1 MRSSILLAARAV
13 LVLGVA
19 SLAVVV
25 GGGIMLLSRPD
36 FGTRPKQTY
45 SQSPQYREDTRS
57 FFNRQPDLLKD
68 MRKRAFTFGVLK
80 DWFSEGI
87 DRSPK
92 APLPEVRPDIA
103 DFLKPSKTLKFI
115 WFGHSTVLLNIG
127 GKVLLID
134 PIFSGSAAPFSFM
147 VKRFQPPVLTLSELP
162 PIDFILISHDHYDHL
177 DMASVKH
184 FIPTSTKFLVPLGVS
199 SHLVGWG
206 LKASNIVELDWWQ
219 SAKFDDI
226 EFVATPAQHFS
237 GRDGIHENETLWASW
252 VVRNEGHRVYFSGD
266 SGYDTHFKD
275 IGEKYGPFDVAFVE
289 NGQYNE
295 KWREVH
301 VLPEESVQAAIDLKA
316 KRYVPIHWGMF
327 ILSFHTWYEPI
338 TRVAKILTSGE
349 FTKMNQLKM
358 VSPKLGQVVQVDD
371 SYVNSNWWEGLF

>member
-1 MRSSILLAARAV
+1 MRSSILAAARVFLVLTLV
-13 LVLGVA
+13 LVA
-19 SLAVVV
+19 IIV
-25 GGGIMLLSRPD
+25 GGVIVLFNRPD
-36 FGTRPKQTY
+36 FGTRPTQKY
-45 SQSPQYREDTRS
+45 SQSPQYREDKRV
-57 FFNRQPDLLKD
+57 FFNRRPDLLKE

-80 DWFSEGI
+80 EWFSEGF
-87 DRSPK
+87 DRAPK
-92 APLPEVRPDIA
+92 KPLPEMRPDVA
-103 DFLKPSKTLKFI
+103 EFLKPSEKLKFI
-115 WFGHSTVLLNIG
+115 WFGHSTVLLNVG

-134 PIFSGSAAPFSFM
+134 PIFSGSASPFSFM

-184 FIPTSTKFLVPLGVS
+184 FIPSSTKFLVPLGVS

-206 LKASNIVELDWWQ
+206 LNASNIVELDWWQ
-219 SAKFDDI
+219 SVKFDCV
-226 EFVATPAQHFS
+226 EFAATPAQHFS
-237 GRDGIHENETLWASW
+237 GRDGVHENETLWASW
-252 VVRNEGHRVYFSGD
+252 VVRDGNHSVYFSGD

-301 VLPEESVQAAIDLKA
+301 VLPEESIQAAVDLNA

-327 ILSFHTWYEPI
+327 ILSFHSWYEPI
-338 TRVAKILTSGE
+338 TRVAKILMSGE
-349 FTKMNQLKM
+349 FMKANSLKM
-358 VSPKLGQVVQVDD
+358 VSPQLGQVVQVDD
-371 SYVNSNWWEGLF
+371 SYVNLNWWEGLF